1 MIWFHQNYGIPTP
14 FLLLITPPPCP
25 PHRLSHPFLPF
36 VSQSCAVWSLLL
48 LNWNFLSGV
57 INKLLVKCDDPS
69 KSSPTSASLYHLGV
83 LLELS
88 SFDLSHVMCP
98 ESPRP
103 SPTGPPHLPLPVSP
117 PRPSLSL
124 TRDLSQCHGLQPQLC
139 SVGFHTHISISEVS
153 LEFSTHISKHL
164 MGNFTWKKSKLLKLR
179 TPQIRFIIIISKT

>member
-14 FLLLITPPPCP
+14 FLLLTTPPCP

-124 TRDLSQCHGLQPQLC
+124 TLDLSQCHGLHSAAALFCWLPHPY
-139 SVGFHTHISISEVS
+139 FHLWS
-153 LEFSTHISKHL
+153 LSRIFYPHFQTFN
-164 MGNFTWKKSKLLKLR
+164 GKLHMEKVKASQTSN
-179 TPQIRFIIIISKT
+179 TPN